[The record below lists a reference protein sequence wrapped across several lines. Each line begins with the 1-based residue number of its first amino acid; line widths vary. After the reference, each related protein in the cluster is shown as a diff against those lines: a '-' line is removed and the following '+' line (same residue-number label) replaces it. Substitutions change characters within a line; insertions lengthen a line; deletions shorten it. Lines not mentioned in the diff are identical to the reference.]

1 MPACLLL
8 LRHPLSLLLTF
19 LLLVSSAASN
29 IASARSVAPGTT
41 HEATACVAAISF
53 GQTKQCS
60 VESGG
65 ENDTFSFTAAANDEI
80 KVRMVRISGDL
91 NPAVH
96 IYSPADASICSAFS
110 SEKVVE
116 IGHCAIPADGTYTL
130 VADDTYRTNTGG
142 YYLFVQRLNNP
153 GSAQPINY
161 GQTQAGMIEL
171 DSEIDS
177 FSFRAAA
184 NTVAKLRMTRGANTL
199 RPRMRVY
206 GPDGSNICSDF
217 SSGETT
223 EISRC
228 ELPLMGTYTILA
240 DDTGSRLGSYTMYL
254 ECVEGECALATARVY
269 LPLVAFL
276 QENAQV
282 R

>member
-8 LRHPLSLLLTF
+8 LRHPLSMLLTF
-19 LLLVSSAASN
+19 LLLVSSLASN
-29 IASARSVAPGTT
+29 VASARSIMPDTI
-41 HEATACVAAISF
+41 HEAATCVAAISF
-53 GQTKQCS
+53 GETKQCS
-60 VESGG
+60 VESAG
-65 ENDTFSFTAAANDEI
+65 ESDTFSFTAAANDEI

-116 IGHCAIPADGTYTL
+116 IGHCTIPADGTYTL
-130 VADDTYRTNTGG
+130 VADDTYRTNTGS
-142 YYLFVQRLNNP
+142 YYLYVQRLNEP

-161 GQTQAGMIEL
+161 GQTLPGTIEL

-199 RPRMRVY
+199 RPRIRVY

-217 SSGETT
+217 STSETT
-223 EISRC
+223 EINHC

-254 ECVEGECALATARVY
+254 DCVEGQCSLATARVY
-269 LPLVAFL
+269 LPIVAFI
-276 QENAQV
+276 QEAV
-282 R
+282 DPL